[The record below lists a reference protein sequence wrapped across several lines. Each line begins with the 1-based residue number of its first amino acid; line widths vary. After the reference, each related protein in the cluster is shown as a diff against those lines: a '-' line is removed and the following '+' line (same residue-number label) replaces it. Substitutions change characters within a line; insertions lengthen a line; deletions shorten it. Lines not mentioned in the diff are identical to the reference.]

1 MKPMVVF
8 YVIFYKTTVSGD
20 SVIPR
25 AINLKQL
32 LNGSTKTDFFCI
44 NNLNVFFVIVFLD
57 SVKRLFNLKLNQN
70 ILIFIVISFF
80 SVRPDEV
87 VGVYYMFLG

>member
-44 NNLNVFFVIVFLD
+44 NNLNVFFVIVFF
-57 SVKRLFNLKLNQN
+57 R
-70 ILIFIVISFF
+70 F
-80 SVRPDEV
+80 SELTVQFKIKSKHFD
-87 VGVYYMFLG
+87 FLL